1 MKKSFKNWLLAGV
14 AALPGFGF
22 AGDFDAKEA
31 QPVAQEEASAWVR
44 EVPKTQE
51 EALAQLQSIEL
62 CFYYLQ
68 PYTREA
74 LEKSPFQ
81 LMGTDEEKAKLW
93 AMCQKLA
100 QTETG
105 RKVLQEVGDIYKK
118 TGEKLPIRIA
128 LEDVGTYA
136 AYRKLAGVIINQKYQ
151 DRSDV
156 DVSLAHELTH
166 HIQKNRAINEENIE
180 YENLQDAFVAH
191 KMLEL
196 ETKLQDVTM
205 LDEKGVVST
214 SDFDGLLKYYQSEKK
229 EAEKKYGK
237 NSPAAKRYAR
247 TQTAKLLWEGEE
259 PFFTQV
265 GRLFQG
271 KSANHAYEDADYWNK
286 AYNVQTGD
294 LLWLTEDPKLKP
306 NCADKTTAL
315 LQQFA
320 DRMGVD
326 LTPDYFRDNLNLASV
341 PADISQLQQ
350 MAKSL
355 EKLGTLA
362 DDLLDYFNLGEPL
375 NVSKNEMRYGVR
387 VIRLEKND
395 KGGYTLRHYSVGRIQ
410 RETVFDKNGQCVFSI
425 VAEKQAETP
434 KEASKEAP
442 QAAKAQTT
450 PQVKEENSLKKTLSQ
465 NAEKKKANQATN
477 VQGLIKNQGR

>member
-22 AGDFDAKEA
+22 SGEFDAKEA
-31 QPVAQEEASAWVR
+31 QPVAQVDALAWAK

-51 EALAQLQSIEL
+51 EALAQLQSLEL
-62 CFYYLQ
+62 YFFYYLQ

-93 AMCQKLA
+93 EMCQKLA

-105 RKVLQEVGDIYKK
+105 RKVLQEVHDIYKK
-118 TGEKLPIRIA
+118 TGEKLPMRIGPQ
-128 LEDVGTYA
+128 ERSVGA
-136 AYRKLAGVIINQKYQ
+136 AYGGKLVGVIINQMYQ
-151 DRSDV
+151 DDRDIDV
-156 DVSLAHELTH
+156 YLAHELRH
-166 HIQKNRAINEENIE
+166 YSQDNRSINEKNIE
-180 YENLQDAFVAH
+180 YESLQDAFVAF
-191 KMLEL
+191 KMREL

-205 LDEKGVVST
+205 LDEKGVAFGSE
-214 SDFDGLLKYYQSEKK
+214 FDGLLKYYQSEKK
-229 EAEKKYGK
+229 DAEKKYGK

-247 TQTAKLLWEGEE
+247 TQTVKLLWEGGE

-271 KSANHAYEDADYWNK
+271 KLATRAYKETDYWNFG
-286 AYNVQTGD
+286 YNKQTVVN
-294 LLWLTEDPKLKP
+294 LWNRAKLENTECLKFKP

-326 LTPDYFRDNLNLASV
+326 LTPDYFRDNLNLAG
-341 PADISQLQQ
+341 A
-350 MAKSL
+350 
-355 EKLGTLA
+355 
-362 DDLLDYFNLGEPL
+362 PL
-375 NVSKNEMRYGVR
+375 NVSKNEMRYGASVMR
-387 VIRLEKND
+387 FEEND
-395 KGGYTLRHYSVGRIQ
+395 KGGYTLCHYFNGRKQ
-410 RETVFDKNGQCVFSI
+410 RETVFDENGQRVFSI
-425 VAEKQAETP
+425 VVEKQAET
-434 KEASKEAP
+434 SKEAP
-442 QAAKAQTT
+442 QAEKAQTT

-465 NAEKKKANQATN
+465 NAEKKKVTQATN

>member
-22 AGDFDAKEA
+22 SGEFDAKEA
-31 QPVAQEEASAWVR
+31 QPVAQVDALAWAK

-51 EALAQLQSIEL
+51 EALAQLQSLEL
-62 CFYYLQ
+62 YFFYYLQ

-93 AMCQKLA
+93 EMCQKLA

-105 RKVLQEVGDIYKK
+105 RKVLQEVHDIYKK
-118 TGEKLPIRIA
+118 TGDKLPIRFAPLKKGIFA
-128 LEDVGTYA
+128 FYA
-136 AYRKLAGVIINQKYQ
+136 GKLAGVTMNQMYQ
-151 DRSDV
+151 NDSD
-156 DVSLAHELTH
+156 SEYFAHELTH
-166 HIQKNRAINEENIE
+166 YIQDNRAINVKNIE
-180 YENLQDAFVAH
+180 YESLQDAFVAH

-205 LDEKGVVST
+205 LDEKGVHSK
-214 SDFDGLLKYYQSEKK
+214 FDELLTYYQSEKK
-229 EAEKKYGK
+229 GAEKKYGK

-259 PFFTQV
+259 SFFTHV
-265 GRLFQG
+265 IRVLQG
-271 KSANHAYEDADYWNK
+271 EADRAYGWNGL
-286 AYNVQTGD
+286 YNEQTSH
-294 LLWLTEDPKLKP
+294 LLWNRAKLENTECLKFKP

-326 LTPDYFRDNLNLASV
+326 LTPDYFRDNLYLAG
-341 PADISQLQQ
+341 D
-350 MAKSL
+350 
-355 EKLGTLA
+355 
-362 DDLLDYFNLGEPL
+362 PL

-387 VIRLEKND
+387 VMRLEKND
-395 KGGYTLRHYSVGRIQ
+395 KGGYTLCHYFNGRKQ
-410 RETVFDKNGQCVFSI
+410 RETVFDENGQRVFSI
-425 VAEKQAETP
+425 VVEKQAETQ
-434 KEASKEAP
+434 KEAP
-442 QAAKAQTT
+442 QPEKAQTT

-465 NAEKKKANQATN
+465 NAEKKKVTQATN

>member
-22 AGDFDAKEA
+22 AGEFDAKEA
-31 QPVAQEEASAWVR
+31 QPVAQEETSAQTTA
-44 EVPKTQE
+44 PQTQKGA
-51 EALAQLQSIEL
+51 ALHITKSSDNY
-62 CFYYLQ
+62 FSQ

-93 AMCQKLA
+93 EVCQKLA

-136 AYRKLAGVIINQKYQ
+136 VYRKLVGVTINQKYQ
-151 DRSDV
+151 DESDV

-196 ETKLQDVTM
+196 ETKLQDMTI
-205 LDEKGVVST
+205 LDEKGVVSR

-271 KSANHAYEDADYWNK
+271 KSANRAYEDADFWNK

-294 LLWLTEDPKLKP
+294 LVWLTEDPKFKP

-315 LQQFA
+315 LQQFV

-326 LTPDYFRDNLNLASV
+326 LTPDYLRDNLNLASELV
-341 PADISQLQQ
+341 DVSQLQQ
-350 MAKSL
+350 MANSL
-355 EKLGTLA
+355 ESHGIPSA
-362 DDLLDYFNLGEPL
+362 DLLDYFNFGEPV

-395 KGGYTLRHYSVGRIQ
+395 KGGYTLCHYSVGRKQ
-410 RETVFDKNGQCVFSI
+410 RETVFDENGQCVFSI
-425 VAEKQAETP
+425 VTEKQAETP
-434 KEASKEAP
+434 KEAP
-442 QAAKAQTT
+442 QAAKAQAT